1 MSTGTADQAVI
12 EFSDLDGFYAARG
25 GERPPEFDYGCHNVD
40 DLAVNPV
47 DPRPQPSW
55 LRYRVSYVGQTG
67 DFYAIALV
75 GGLTAEGRV
84 ILLGSLGAGHVEKD
98 VYAHFADWAEGEGLG
113 RPLSWFI
120 ERIATFV
127 PKPKADS
134 PLSPGVVRSS
144 RTSRAST
151 RPAAAGSQGSRT
163 TARFNR
169 NDLGVDLQAEC
180 CPCRRSGLVFVPFGE
195 PDYRISLRPR
205 HRRLLRRGEQVRQY
219 CAGLAARLGR
229 AGDGAGESR
238 RAPRRLGP
246 GRRTWQ
252 AVQLVRGAHRV
263 VPWQLGRTTDGSD

>member
-120 ERIATFV
+120 ERIKSFV

-134 PLSPGVVRSS
+134 PLSPVVVRFDNI
-144 RTSRAST
+144 ASFY
-151 RPAAAGSQGSRT
+151 AARGG
-163 TARFNR
+163 RFSGESNYGVYNK
-169 NDLGVDLQAEC
+169 NDMGLDLQAQAPVPE
-180 CPCRRSGLVFVPFGE
+180 SGLVFVPFGE
-195 PDYRISLRPR
+195 PDYRVSHVHDTGDFYAVENRFDSTAQV
-205 HRRLLRRGEQVRQY
+205 LLLGSVGPGTALGKVDEHLVDWARG
-219 CAGLAARLGR
+219 
-229 AGDGAGESR
+229 D
-238 RAPRRLGP
+238 GP
-246 GRRTWQ
+246 GRPFSWFVERI
-252 AVQLVRGAHRV
+252 ASFPRE
-263 VPWQLGRTTDGSD
+263 